1 MALVKPRDVVTEVPK
16 ESAALK
22 DQSSE
27 EQLKESNKDT
37 NKEGSTPTINRHESN
52 VYSCLT
58 DIRASSIFMC
68 FRWLY

>member
-27 EQLKESNKDT
+27 EQLKESNKDAHEEYKQSLADKM
-37 NKEGSTPTINRHESN
+37 KEKYPSITQI
-52 VYSCLT
+52 T
-58 DIRASSIFMC
+58 DSVKQKLITSR
-68 FRWLY
+68 